1 MKPSSLKAEEEMV
14 VEKVVDPIPMGIF
27 SIPLI

>member
-1 MKPSSLKAEEEMV
+1 MNPSSLKAEEEMV
-14 VEKVVDPIPMGIF
+14 VEKVVDPLPMGIF

>member
-1 MKPSSLKAEEEMV
+1 MKPLSLKAEEEMV
-14 VEKVVDPIPMGIF
+14 VEKVVDPLPMGIF

>member
-14 VEKVVDPIPMGIF
+14 VEKVVDPLPKGIF

>member
-14 VEKVVDPIPMGIF
+14 VEKVVDPLSMAIF